1 MENSPYTDASIKMY
15 LEAMIHYQNV
25 GPVIQAYLHRSPD
38 DISRLNGEKLNVRIC
53 KGIYK
58 ESETI
63 ALKNKSDINEVIKAV
78 EEKFL
83 QSEQVSIY
91 VEVDTF
97 GGITLDALIADLKFA
112 LPNFKRF
119 SKKAVITEKKWIE
132 RWIEIADPLF
142 PSIQVR
148 HFTHEQKAEA
158 IAWLK
163 T

>member
-1 MENSPYTDASIKMY
+1 MYNKGGAVENIEQ
-15 LEAMIHYQNV
+15 L
-25 GPVIQAYLHRSPD
+25 
-38 DISRLNGEKLNVRIC
+38 GEYIIMLKLLPIEIENA
-53 KGIYK
+53 
-58 ESETI
+58 I
-63 ALKNKSDINEVIKAV
+63 AITVSGKLDKSDINEVIKAI
-78 EEKFL
+78 ETKFL
-83 QSEQVSIY
+83 QYEQVSIC

-97 GGITLDALIADLKFA
+97 GGITLDALIADLKFV

-142 PSIQVR
+142 PSIQVK

-163 T
+163 A

>member
-1 MENSPYTDASIKMY
+1 MLKLLPMDIEKAI
-15 LEAMIHYQNV
+15 AINV
-25 GPVIQAYLHRSPD
+25 SG
-38 DISRLNGEKLNVRIC
+38 KL
-53 KGIYK
+53 
-58 ESETI
+58 
-63 ALKNKSDINEVIKAV
+63 NKSDINEVIKAV

>member
-1 MENSPYTDASIKMY
+1 MLKLLPIEIENAIAITVS
-15 LEAMIHYQNV
+15 
-25 GPVIQAYLHRSPD
+25 G
-38 DISRLNGEKLNVRIC
+38 KLD
-53 KGIYK
+53 
-58 ESETI
+58 
-63 ALKNKSDINEVIKAV
+63 KSDINEVIKAI
-78 EEKFL
+78 ETKFL
-83 QSEQVSIY
+83 QYEQVSIY

-97 GGITLDALIADLKFA
+97 GGITLDALIADLKFV

-142 PSIQVR
+142 PSIQVK

-163 T
+163 A